1 MISKAQIDVSRRKG
15 KEWRGPDVAPVA
27 GLSLAIGQ
35 AARTS
40 NRTWSCISKS
50 RLTEKEPKLGCRK
63 AH

>member
-1 MISKAQIDVSRRKG
+1 MISKAQIDVSKRKG
-15 KEWRGPDVAPVA
+15 REWRGPDIAPV
-27 GLSLAIGQ
+27 GLFLAIGQ

-50 RLTEKEPKLGCRK
+50 RLTEKKMKAGCRK